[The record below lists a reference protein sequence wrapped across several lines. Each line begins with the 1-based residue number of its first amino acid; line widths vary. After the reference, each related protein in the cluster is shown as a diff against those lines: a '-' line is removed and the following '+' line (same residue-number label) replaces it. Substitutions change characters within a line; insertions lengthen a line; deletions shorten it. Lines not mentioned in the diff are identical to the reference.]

1 MPQLSISRTTIGM
14 IIGLIVGVSYCF
26 FNYSA
31 SRCTKAKK
39 QVKVYYASKH
49 SHALVAEPVE
59 WIVKVVYSDNPI
71 SRLLLPVSGYFGK
84 HVTKYAHKV
93 AHSTDPVV
101 VNAKIGRF
109 QRLYKEMLNMHEYA
123 VPEQGFKTFN
133 DWFTRR
139 FKDLEASRPM
149 ESDAQAIVSPAD
161 SKLLIIPNLSHD
173 LRIVIKEQCFN
184 VAKFLGDRVL
194 AKQFDGG
201 VMMIFRLAPYDY
213 HRYHYPFDCLV
224 GPEQCIKGGYHSV
237 NPRSFTAGA
246 KPLTTNKRS
255 YELLTPVGA
264 ARTGCTVAMVQVG
277 ATVVA
282 SIVNEFMDYTTGT
295 LKDAHAVYKKGQET
309 GYFQFGGSTIV
320 LLFSKGTIVPD
331 AQIVA
336 HSQNGYE
343 TAVKVRE
350 TIATWAVPA

>member
-1 MPQLSISRTTIGM
+1 MPQLSMSRTTIGM
-14 IIGLIVGVSYCF
+14 MILLIVGISYCF

-31 SRCTKAKK
+31 SRYTKAKK
-39 QVKVYYASKH
+39 QVKAYYVSKN
-49 SHALVAEPVE
+49 SHELVTEPVE

-84 HVTKYAHKV
+84 HVTQYAHKV
-93 AHSTDPVV
+93 AHATDPIV
-101 VNAKIGRF
+101 VNTKIGRF
-109 QRLYKEMLNMHEYA
+109 QRLYKEMLDMHEYA
-123 VPEQGFKTFN
+123 VPDQGFKTFN
-133 DWFTRR
+133 DWFIRR

-149 ESDAQAIVSPAD
+149 EPDVHAIVSPAD
-161 SKLLIIPNLSHD
+161 SKLLIIPNLSQD
-173 LRIVIKEQCFN
+173 LRIVIKEQRFN
-184 VAKFLGDRVL
+184 VAKFLGDVAL
-194 AKQFDGG
+194 AKQFDDG

-213 HRYHYPFDCLV
+213 HRYHYPFDCFV
-224 GPEQCIKGGYHSV
+224 GPEQCINGGYHSV
-237 NPRSFTAGA
+237 NPRAFTAGA

-255 YELLTPVGA
+255 YEVLTPVGTMH
-264 ARTGCTVAMVQVG
+264 TGCTVAMVQVG

-282 SIVNEFMDYTTGT
+282 SIINEFMDYTTGR
-295 LKDAHAVYKKGQET
+295 LKDAHTLYKKGQEM

-320 LLFSKGTIVPD
+320 LLFPKGAIVPD

-350 TIATWAVPA
+350 TVATWAVQS